1 MTKSWQKFLLKL
13 DLKSREN
20 LEIIL
25 SKLIKRDFIDLDI
38 KPISWKKWFFRC
50 RNWKIR
56 IIYSYKNDKIFIED
70 IWYRWE
76 IYKWL

>member
-70 IWYRWE
+70 IWYRWD